1 MCLMLMFF
9 PRFKPKMEFY
19 GLVFEP
25 RTEEKIYLLILTTVH
40 NSTIKNLFSISD
52 HKLVFWK

>member
-1 MCLMLMFF
+1 MLMFF